1 MRFVTKLSPTGIEIV
16 ILGKLV
22 QLVMVKPNQIQWISN
37 KDKATD
43 NRKYD
48 QSFDN
53 ICLYCVVSFTA
64 YYKGIVIRT
73 STQLSLLYVVKLQ
86 VASYR
91 ARNN

>member
-64 YYKGIVIRT
+64 YYKGIVRY
-73 STQLSLLYVVKLQ
+73 SNVYLAKFVVC
-86 VASYR
+86 S
-91 ARNN
+91 